1 MGIALTDDHREL
13 ADVARAFLTSQKAR
27 WAARSL
33 LDAPDESRPPFWH
46 DLVELGWLGLH
57 IDEEYGGSGYGLPE
71 LVVVIDEL
79 GRAVAPGPF
88 VPTVI
93 ASAVIAKD
101 GTADQKA
108 RLLPGLIDG
117 TVTAGIGLD
126 SQVQV
131 KDGPKNGI
139 ASGEAGIVLG
149 AGLAELLLIAAG
161 DDVLVLER
169 DRAGVSVEVPDNL
182 DPTRRSGRV
191 RLDSVSVTADDTLPG
206 ARESALARARTLLA
220 AEAVGGAADCID
232 AAVDYAKVR
241 QQFGRTIATFQA
253 VKHHCANMLVAAE
266 SAIAAVWDASRAA
279 AEDSS
284 EDEAQFRLIAAAA
297 AALAFPAYARN
308 AELNIQVH
316 GGIGFTWEHDAHLHL
331 RRALV
336 TAALLGG
343 DAPARDVFDRTAAGA
358 VRANS
363 LDLPPEAEELRTRIR
378 ADAAQI
384 AALDKNAQ
392 RDKLIATGYVMPHWP
407 KPWGRAADAVE
418 QLVTEE
424 EFRAAGIR
432 RPQYSIT
439 AWVILTLI
447 QHGTPWQIERFV
459 EKALRHEEVWCQ
471 LFSEPDAGSDAASV
485 KTRATRVEGGWK
497 INGQK
502 VWTSEAQQAR
512 RGLATVR
519 TDPDAPKHL
528 GITTVII
535 DMKAPEVEVRPLRQ
549 ITGSSEFNEV
559 FFNDVFVP
567 DEDVVG
573 TPNSGWTVARATLG
587 NERVSIGGAGSS
599 YGGLTGRLVELTQQ
613 RGDRLA
619 GAEVRI
625 GTFLAEEHALRLLNL
640 RRAVRSIEGA
650 GPGPEGNVTK
660 LKLAEHM
667 IEGAAIFAGLL
678 GPEVALTDGPG
689 ALVGRMIMS
698 ARSMAIAGGTS
709 EVTRNQ
715 IAERI
720 LGMPRDPLIK

>member
-13 ADVARAFLTSQKAR
+13 AEVARAFLTSQKAR

-33 LDAPDESRPPFWH
+33 LDSPDESRPPFWQ
-46 DLVELGWLGLH
+46 DMVELGWLGLH
-57 IDEEYGGSGYGLPE
+57 IDERHGGSGYGLPE
-71 LVVVIDEL
+71 LVVVVEEL

-93 ASAVIAKD
+93 ASAVLAKEGSD
-101 GTADQKA
+101 EQQT

-126 SQVQV
+126 GNVRV
-131 KDGPKNGI
+131 ENGV
-139 ASGEAGIVLG
+139 ASGDAGIVLG
-149 AGLAELLLIAAG
+149 AGLAELLLVAAG
-161 DDVLVLER
+161 DDVLVL
-169 DRAGVSVEVPDNL
+169 DRGRSGVSVEVPDNF

-191 RLDSVSVTADDTLPG
+191 RLHEVKVSAQDLLPG
-206 ARESALARARTLLA
+206 ARAAALARARTVLA
-220 AEAVGGAADCID
+220 AEAVGGAADCVD
-232 AAVDYAKVR
+232 AAVAYAKVR

-266 SAIAAVWDASRAA
+266 SGIAAVWDAARAA
-279 AEDSS
+279 T
-284 EDEAQFRLIAAAA
+284 EDEEQFQLIAAVAA
-297 AALAFPAYARN
+297 LLAFPAYARN

-336 TAALLGG
+336 DAALLGAE
-343 DAPARDVFDRTAAGA
+343 APARDVFERTAAGA
-358 VRANS
+358 TRENS
-363 LDLPPEAEELRTRIR
+363 LDLPAEAEELRTQIR
-378 ADAAQI
+378 ADAVEI
-384 AALDKNAQ
+384 AALDKAAQ
-392 RDKLIATGYVMPHWP
+392 LDKLIETGYVMPHWP

-418 QLVTEE
+418 QLVIEE
-424 EFRAAGIR
+424 EFRKAAIK
-432 RPQYSIT
+432 RPDYSIT
-439 AWVILTLI
+439 GWVILTLI
-447 QHGTPWQIERFV
+447 QHGTAWQIERFV
-459 EKALRHEEVWCQ
+459 EKALRQEEIWCQ
-471 LFSEPDAGSDAASV
+471 LFSEPEAGSDAASV
-485 KTRATRVEGGWK
+485 KTRATRVDGGWK

-502 VWTSEAQQAR
+502 VWTSGAQYCA

-519 TDPDAPKHL
+519 TDPDVPKHA

-535 DMKAPEVEVRPLRQ
+535 DMKSPGVEVRPLRQ
-549 ITGSSEFNEV
+549 ITGGSEFNEV

-587 NERVSIGGAGSS
+587 NERVSIGGS
-599 YGGLTGRLVELTQQ
+599 GGYYEGLAAKLVKLAQN
-613 RGDRLA
+613 GADRLA
-619 GAEVRI
+619 GAEIRV
-625 GTFLAEEHALRLLNL
+625 GYFLAEDHALRLLNL
-640 RRAVRSIEGA
+640 RRAARSVEGA

-667 IEGAAIFAGLL
+667 VEGAAISAALL
-678 GPEVALTDGPG
+678 GPEIALLDGPG
-689 ALVGRMIMS
+689 AVIGRMVMG
-698 ARSMAIAGGTS
+698 ARGMAIAGGTS

-720 LGMPRDPLIK
+720 LGMPRDPLIN

>member
-13 ADVARAFLTSQKAR
+13 AEVARGFLTSQKAR

-33 LDAPDESRPPFWH
+33 LDATDEPRPGFWPN
-46 DLVELGWLGLH
+46 LVELGWLGLH
-57 IDEEYGGSGYGLPE
+57 IDEEYGGSGFGLPE
-71 LVVVIDEL
+71 LVVVVEEL

-93 ASAVIAKD
+93 ASAVIAKN
-101 GTADQKA
+101 GTAEQKS

-126 SQVQV
+126 SRVRLG
-131 KDGPKNGI
+131 DGV
-139 ASGEAGIVLG
+139 ADGEAGIVLG
-149 AGLAELLLIAAG
+149 AGLAGLLLIAAG

-169 DRAGVSVEVPDNL
+169 DRDGVSVDVPDNF

-191 RLDSVSVTADDTLPG
+191 RLDNVRVSDADVLAG
-206 ARESALARARTLLA
+206 ARPSALARARTLLA
-220 AEAVGGAADCID
+220 AEAVGGASDCVD
-232 AAVDYAKVR
+232 AAVAYAKVR

-253 VKHHCANMLVAAE
+253 VKHHCANMLVGAE
-266 SAIAAVWDASRAA
+266 SGIAAVWDAARAA
-279 AEDSS
+279 G
-284 EDEAQFRLIAAAA
+284 EDEDQFHLIAAVA
-297 AALAFPAYARN
+297 AALAFPAYVRN

-331 RRALV
+331 RRAVV
-336 TAALLGG
+336 TAALFGG
-343 DAPARDVFDRTAAGA
+343 DAPAADVFERTAAGT
-358 VRANS
+358 VRDNS
-363 LDLPPEAEELRTRIR
+363 LDLPPEAEELRTKIR
-378 ADAAQI
+378 ADAAAI
-384 AALDKNAQ
+384 AALDKDAQ
-392 RDKLIATGYVMPHWP
+392 LDKLIETGYVMPHWP

-418 QLVTEE
+418 QLVIEE
-424 EFRAAGIR
+424 EFRAAGIK
-432 RPQYSIT
+432 RPDYGIT
-439 AWVILTLI
+439 GWVILTLI

-459 EKALRHEEVWCQ
+459 GKALRKDEIWCQ
-471 LFSEPDAGSDAASV
+471 LFSEPDAGSDAASI

-502 VWTSEAQQAR
+502 VWTSGAHYCA

-519 TDPDAPKHL
+519 TDPDAPKHA
-528 GITTVII
+528 GITTVIV

-549 ITGSSEFNEV
+549 ITGGSDFNEV
-559 FFNDVFVP
+559 FFNDLFVP

-587 NERVSIGGAGSS
+587 NERVSIGGSGSF
-599 YGGLTGRLVELTQQ
+599 YEGLADQLVQLAQQ
-613 RGDRLA
+613 RPDRLA
-619 GAEVRI
+619 GGKVRV
-625 GTFLAEEHALRLLNL
+625 GYYLAEETALRLLNL
-640 RRAVRSIEGA
+640 RRAARSVEGT

-667 IEGAAIFAGLL
+667 VEGAAIMAALL

-689 ALVGRMIMS
+689 ALSGRLMMG
-698 ARSMAIAGGTS
+698 ARGMAIAGGTS

-720 LGMPRDPLIK
+720 LGMPRDPLIN

>member
-13 ADVARAFLTSQKAR
+13 AEVARAFLTSQKAR

-33 LDAPDESRPPFWH
+33 LDAAEESRPPFWQN
-46 DLVELGWLGLH
+46 LVELGWLGLH
-57 IDEEYGGSGYGLPE
+57 VDEEHGGSGFGLPE
-71 LVVVIDEL
+71 LVVVVEEL

-101 GTADQKA
+101 GSAEQKS

-126 SQVQV
+126 GRVRL
-131 KDGPKNGI
+131 KNGV
-139 ASGEAGIVLG
+139 ADGDAGIVLG

-161 DDVLVLER
+161 EDVILLER
-169 DRAGVSVEVPDNL
+169 GRAGLSVEVPNNF

-191 RLDSVSVTADDTLPG
+191 RLENVNVSADDVLTG
-206 ARESALARARTLLA
+206 ARASALARARTLLA
-220 AEAVGGAADCID
+220 AEAVGGAADCVD

-266 SAIAAVWDASRAA
+266 SGVAAVWDASRAA
-279 AEDSS
+279 S
-284 EDEAQFRLIAAAA
+284 EDEAQFQLAAAVA

-336 TAALLGG
+336 IAALFGG
-343 DAPARDVFDRTAAGA
+343 DAPARDVFERTAAGA
-358 VRANS
+358 KRENS
-363 LDLPPEAEELRTRIR
+363 LDLPPEAEELRTRIH
-378 ADAAQI
+378 ADAAEI
-384 AALDKNAQ
+384 ASLDKAAQ
-392 RDKLIATGYVMPHWP
+392 RDKLIETGYVMPHWP

-418 QLVTEE
+418 QLVIEE
-424 EFRAAGIR
+424 EFRAAGVK
-432 RPQYSIT
+432 RPDYSIT
-439 AWVILTLI
+439 GWVILTLI
-447 QHGTPWQIERFV
+447 QHGTDWQIERFV
-459 EKALRHEEVWCQ
+459 EKALRQEEIWCQ
-471 LFSEPDAGSDAASV
+471 LFSEPEAGSDAASV
-485 KTRATRVEGGWK
+485 KTRATRVDGGWK

-502 VWTSEAQQAR
+502 VWTSGAQYCA

-519 TDPDAPKHL
+519 TDPEAPKHA

-535 DMKAPEVEVRPLRQ
+535 DMKGPGVEVRPLRQ
-549 ITGSSEFNEV
+549 ITGGSEFNEV

-567 DEDVVG
+567 DENVVG
-573 TPNSGWTVARATLG
+573 APNSGWTVARATLG
-587 NERVSIGGAGSS
+587 NERVSIGGSGSF
-599 YGGLTGRLVELTQQ
+599 YEGLASTLVQLAQQ
-613 RGDRLA
+613 SDRLA
-619 GAEVRI
+619 GAPIRI
-625 GTFLAEEHALRLLNL
+625 GSFLADDHALRLLNL
-640 RRAVRSIEGA
+640 RRAARSVEGA
-650 GPGPEGNVTK
+650 GPGPEGNITK

-667 IEGAAIFAGLL
+667 VDGAAIWAALS

-689 ALVGRMIMS
+689 AVVGRLAMG
-698 ARSMAIAGGTS
+698 ARGMAIAGGTS

-720 LGMPRDPLIK
+720 LGMPRDPLIN

>member
-33 LDAPDESRPPFWH
+33 LDAPDEARPPFWH

-57 IDEEYGGSGYGLPE
+57 VDEEHGGSGYGLPE
-71 LVVVIDEL
+71 LVVVIEEL

-93 ASAVIAKD
+93 ASAVIAKE
-101 GTADQKA
+101 GVGDQKA
-108 RLLPGLIDG
+108 RLPGLIDG
-117 TVTAGIGLD
+117 TVTAAIGLD
-126 SQVQV
+126 GQVQV
-131 KDGPKNGI
+131 KGGVAD
-139 ASGEAGIVLG
+139 GEAGIVLG
-149 AGLAELLLIAAG
+149 AGFAELLLIAAG
-161 DDVLVLER
+161 DDVLVLDR

-191 RLDSVSVTADDTLPG
+191 RLDSVSVTADDILPG

-220 AEAVGGAADCID
+220 AEAVGGAADCVD
-232 AAVDYAKVR
+232 AAVGYAKVR

-284 EDEAQFRLIAAAA
+284 EDEAQFRLIAAVA

-343 DAPARDVFDRTAAGA
+343 DAPARDVFDRTAAGG
-358 VRANS
+358 VRQNS
-363 LDLPPEAEELRTRIR
+363 LDLPPEAEELRTRVR
-378 ADAAQI
+378 ADAAEI
-384 AALDKNAQ
+384 AALDKKAQ
-392 RDKLIATGYVMPHWP
+392 RDKLIETGYVMPHWP
-407 KPWGRAADAVE
+407 RPWGRAADAVE
-418 QLVTEE
+418 QLVIEE
-424 EFRAAGIR
+424 EFRAAGIK

-447 QHGTPWQIERFV
+447 QHGTPSQIERFV

-471 LFSEPDAGSDAASV
+471 LFSEPEAGSDAASV

-528 GITTVII
+528 GITTVIV

-587 NERVSIGGAGSS
+587 NERVSIGGAGTY
-599 YGGLTGRLVELTQQ
+599 YGGLAARLVELIQQ
-613 RGDRLA
+613 RADRLA
-619 GAEVRI
+619 GAEVRV

-720 LGMPRDPLIK
+720 LGMPRDPLIS

>member
-191 RLDSVSVTADDTLPG
+191 RLDGVSVTADDTLPG

-220 AEAVGGAADCID
+220 AEAVGGAADCVD

-279 AEDSS
+279 SEDSS

-378 ADAAQI
+378 ADAAEI

-407 KPWGRAADAVE
+407 EPWGRAADAVE

-424 EFRAAGIR
+424 EFRAAGIK

-485 KTRATRVEGGWK
+485 KARATRVEGGWK

-599 YGGLTGRLVELTQQ
+599 YGGLTARLVELTQQ
-613 RGDRLA
+613 RADRLA